1 MRRLV
6 DRFPKALRRSTVNL
20 VGRLG
25 AVWGIGGLC
34 LLLGEAIYRLA
45 PIAVETFD
53 SPLGPLH
60 WAALVVW
67 VTAMLVLEGYR
78 GFQKSFSPRVAARAR
93 YLTEHPNMVCSLFA
107 PFFCMG
113 YFHATR
119 GVRIRS
125 ILLTTGIVT
134 MVLGVRRVDQPW
146 RGIVG
151 LGVVAGLTWG
161 IISIAVFTY
170 LAFATDGFDR
180 SPETPTRP

>member
-1 MRRLV
+1 M
-6 DRFPKALRRSTVNL
+6 NL
-20 VGRLG
+20 VGKLG
-25 AVWGIGGLC
+25 TVWGIGGVS
-34 LLLGEAIYRLA
+34 LLLGGAIYRLA
-45 PIAVETFD
+45 PIAMETFD
-53 SPLGPLH
+53 SRLGPLH
-60 WAALVVW
+60 WGALVVW
-67 VTAMLVLEGYR
+67 VAAMLVLEGYR

-93 YLTEHPNMVCSLFA
+93 YLTEHPNVVRSLFA

-119 GVRIRS
+119 AVQIRS

-146 RGIVG
+146 RGIVD

-161 IISIAVFTY
+161 IISIAVSAY
-170 LAFATDGFDR
+170 LAFATEGFDR